1 MLNLNII
8 NYILSSKLIFLS
20 VIFPFLL
27 VYPMTVTAADANESS
42 VLTASCWSCKLL
54 VNIGQPS
61 AGPKIYRGDSFSA
74 PSHQRYHHEYADEA
88 FSGKPHNSPAGDL
101 SCSPHFDFALCI
113 PFQSTPRIP
122 KFFSIRSV
130 ANGEMR
136 IHWHLYTPKCR

>member
-1 MLNLNII
+1 MFNLNII
-8 NYILSSKLIFLS
+8 SRVIFNFFLS
-20 VIFPFLL
+20 V
-27 VYPMTVTAADANESS
+27 YPMIVTAADANESS

-74 PSHQRYHHEYADEA
+74 SSHQRYHHEYADEA

-113 PFQSTPRIP
+113 PFQSTPRIL
-122 KFFSIRSV
+122 KFFFFVTQRGEWRN
-130 ANGEMR
+130 ANSLAFVHAQVPLNSWR
-136 IHWHLYTPKCR
+136 IG

>member
-1 MLNLNII
+1 MFNLNII
-8 NYILSSKLIFLS
+8 SRVIFNFFLS
-20 VIFPFLL
+20 V
-27 VYPMTVTAADANESS
+27 YPMIVTAADANESS

-61 AGPKIYRGDSFSA
+61 AGTGGFFS
-74 PSHQRYHHEYADEA
+74 PSSHQRYHHEYADEA
-88 FSGKPHNSPAGDL
+88 FYGKPHNSPAGDL

-113 PFQSTPRIP
+113 PFQSTPRIL
-122 KFFSIRSV
+122 KFFFSLRSV